1 MDNYRDYSN
10 QELIELLNKR
20 DDQIASLRDAIG
32 NFKDMLR
39 ERNAV
44 R

>member
-1 MDNYRDYSN
+1 MHNYTGYSS
-10 QELIELLNKR
+10 QELIKLLNKR

-32 NFKDMLR
+32 NFKEMLR
-39 ERNAV
+39 GRNAN